1 MSKENHNP
9 AKSIIW
15 IPFWLMIA
23 VLFALTYT
31 QSPLYEGNQNTKFL
45 HGLADAGLGYLDQD
59 WLANTADPLPVFT
72 YLVAQTARVS
82 ERLFYAYYALLF
94 GVYVFSLFGI
104 SVQLYK
110 IDKSVVKSTLF
121 LLGTFALHSRYL
133 IRFTQRAFG
142 FDFEFLH
149 SGVAGQYL
157 LGLEFQNSVFGV
169 FLLFSIYLFMKR
181 HYIWSILA
189 MAVATT
195 LHSAY
200 LFSAALLT
208 ISYSLI
214 IFWENLHKTPGTP
227 NSTLKK
233 LLQAA
238 IQPILLGLL
247 MLVLVLPVLWYNQTA
262 LAAAS
267 PETWRLAL
275 DILVNERIP
284 HHSLPAV
291 WLGPTAYI
299 QVVLIIIG
307 LILVKNSRLL
317 TIMLTL
323 FTGALLFTIIQ
334 IQSNDYSLAA
344 LAPWRVTV
352 LLVPLS
358 VHLILAAAISWMVD
372 RLRIQDSARL
382 TPWIALAAV
391 LGIIILAMGGV
402 RIQRNYGTGS
412 RMRQANAMM
421 DFVKSTVDPGDLYLI
436 PPLENDL
443 NDFRLYTGVPIVINW
458 KSHPY
463 KDIELLE
470 WNERVQ
476 SAQRYYVLHQ
486 QADAMACELLYELA
500 QEYRITHV
508 VFKSRDIQPFCDF
521 MAEVYS
527 QKSYSIYSLTL

>member
-1 MSKENHNP
+1 MSNGNYNP
-9 AKSIIW
+9 TKPIIW
-15 IPFWLMIA
+15 ILFWLVIA
-23 VLFALTYT
+23 VLFSLTYT

-72 YLVAQTARVS
+72 YLVTQTARIS
-82 ERLFYAYYALLF
+82 EMLFYAYYALLF

-104 SVQLYK
+104 NAQQFK
-110 IDKSVVKSTLF
+110 IDQSLVKSTLF

-133 IRFTQRAFG
+133 IRFTQRTFG
-142 FDFEFLH
+142 FDYEFLH

-169 FLLFSIYLFMKR
+169 FLLFSIYLFLKR

-189 MAVATT
+189 MALATT

-214 IFWENLHKTPGTP
+214 IFWENLHNPSSTPI
-227 NSTLKK
+227 STLKK

-238 IQPILLGLL
+238 IQPVILGLL

-262 LAAAS
+262 LAATS

-299 QVVLIIIG
+299 QAVLIIIG
-307 LILVKNSRLL
+307 LILSLKSRLFP
-317 TIMLTL
+317 IMLTL
-323 FTGALLFTIIQ
+323 FAGGLLFTIIQ
-334 IQSNDYSLAA
+334 IQSNDISLAV
-344 LAPWRVTV
+344 LAPWRVSV

-358 VHLILAAAISWMVD
+358 IHLIVAVAVSWMVD
-372 RLRIQDSARL
+372 RLGIQDSSRII
-382 TPWIALAAV
+382 PWIITAAV
-391 LGIIILAMGGV
+391 LGIIILAIGGGK
-402 RIQRNYGTGS
+402 IQRNYGTSS

-421 DFVKSTVDPGDLYLI
+421 DFVKSTVGPGDLYLI

-443 NDFRLYTGVPIVINW
+443 NDFRLYTGAPIVINW

-476 SAQRYYVLHQ
+476 STHSYYVSHQ
-486 QADAMACELLYELA
+486 QGDGMACELLYELA
-500 QEYRITHV
+500 QEYRVTHV
-508 VFKSRDIQPFCDF
+508 VFKSRSIQPVCDF